1 MEKQMTKTE
10 RVRGA
15 VRFEDIDR
23 IPISLW
29 PHFTDVDQDW
39 EKLADAQFRHYQI
52 LDLDF
57 VKLMPFG
64 LYGVEDYGVK
74 IEKFYLPDQ
83 WPRVAE
89 EFIQKD
95 EDWEKIVPLDVTKGT
110 YGDQLRYAGRML
122 DLMKEAD
129 DVAPVIHTIF
139 SPLTTLYKLIG
150 EKKLLSAIGEEP
162 DKVHRALETITATTV
177 EFVKENISLGI
188 SGFFFASQLA
198 NYRFMDDPTYDEF
211 GEAYDRRVIA
221 AYQDETWFNVVH
233 IHSFT
238 QQQEMAMFERLMNYP
253 ATCANWHDR
262 WTGPS
267 LAEARKVTDKCLIG
281 GINEE
286 QYFNKVDYREVYDHV
301 REGMELGGRRGYM
314 VGPGCTIYEDTPAAN
329 YMAARLA
336 VEKYGKL

>member
-1 MEKQMTKTE
+1 MINQMTKTE
-10 RVRGA
+10 RVRAA
-15 VRFEDIDR
+15 VRFEEVDR

-29 PHFTDVDQDW
+29 PHFTDVDQDY
-39 EKLADAQFRHYQI
+39 ERLARAQFQHYQM

-83 WPRVAE
+83 WPQVAE
-89 EFIQKD
+89 EFIKTD
-95 EDWEKIVPLDVTKGT
+95 GDWERIVPLDVKKGT
-110 YGDQLRYAGRML
+110 YGDQLHYARRML
-122 DLMKEAD
+122 ELMEETGD
-129 DVAPVIHTIF
+129 RAPVIHTIF

-162 DKVHRALETITATTV
+162 DKVHGALAAIAETTIQ
-177 EFVKENISLGI
+177 FVKENIDLGI

-198 NYRFMDDPTYDEF
+198 NYRFMDDPAYDEF
-211 GEAYDRRVIA
+211 GERYDRQVFA
-221 AYQDETWFNVVH
+221 AYQDQTWFNVVH

-238 QQQEMAMFERLMNYP
+238 QQQEMAMFTRLMNYP
-253 ATCANWHDR
+253 ANCANWHDR

-267 LAEARKVTDKCLIG
+267 IAEARSVTDKCLIG

-286 QYFNKVDYREVYDHV
+286 QYFNKVDYREVYAHV
-301 REGMELGGRRGYM
+301 RQGLELGGRKGYM
-314 VGPGCTIYEDTPAAN
+314 VGPGCTIYEDTPIVN

-336 VEKYGKL
+336 VEKYGRL